1 MIRKLFF
8 ALSASQVLGSLQ
20 ILHPKDLKKELGES
34 GLVRSS
40 LGNFGHIQYGSSIVS
55 DSIINDFVAWPR
67 ILSIRK

>member
-8 ALSASQVLGSLQ
+8 AFSATHVLGSLQ
-20 ILHPKDLKKELGES
+20 VLHPKDLKKELGDS

-55 DSIINDFVAWPR
+55 GMIILCV
-67 ILSIRK
+67 